1 MFLQSLDA
9 KIEKYF
15 IKMIICR
22 SFMFFYIGTFIILKE
37 TTKNGTN
44 ITMTLVPFFYIIQL
58 ESDKTHSN

>member
-15 IKMIICR
+15 IKTIICR

-44 ITMTLVPFFYIIQL
+44 ITMTLVPFFIL
-58 ESDKTHSN
+58 FS